1 MFWCIVYSNTQP
13 SCHLITNLVAK
24 ETAHIVT
31 MTITSDWISTDLC
44 VCYLSTSYDSTYLT
58 FDLVAPSDS
67 DAICGPYLTVEPIS
81 GSSFYNVCPRSGSSP
96 HGATISNQSS
106 ITVALWSKDPNK
118 SLLGANITFH
128 SELESF
134 FIWFCLFKY
143 PSYNYLNMPDWYH
156 RPTLPVSCRL
166 YCSHVFV

>member
-1 MFWCIVYSNTQP
+1 
-13 SCHLITNLVAK
+13 
-24 ETAHIVT
+24 